1 MKSPDAVPPG
11 ILWRFGDERAH
22 IRSATDDRLREAGA
36 LVSAAGVPDRM
47 WVAAC
52 RDGGS
57 LEIEER
63 PGPRP
68 ADGEVV
74 LRLRVCGLCGTDL
87 FKLASGRVR
96 DGQVLGHELVGTVA
110 AVGRGVREVREGDR
124 VVVPHHVACGRCSL
138 CRRGA
143 RTMCPDFKHN
153 LMDPGGFA
161 EYVRIGEQGVRHAMR
176 QVPDDIRDAAASFL
190 EPAACVLRGLD
201 KAMVTVDSGS
211 VVVLGGGSMGLLHLL
226 VLRAIRPGLRVVV
239 CDPDVRRRGV
249 ASRLGAYAVC
259 DAEPDELAEASGRAS
274 DGLGADAVFDTVGG
288 SGPLIAALESLRP
301 GGTVVLFAH
310 AAEGEMAGF
319 ELNPMFTRE
328 LKVVATYSGTVEEQE
343 RIATL
348 IFSHRLDASPLVTHR
363 MPLDRIGE
371 AVELARERR
380 ALKVLVTPGASA

>member
-1 MKSPDAVPPG
+1 MRV
-11 ILWRFGDERAH
+11 
-22 IRSATDDRLREAGA
+22 
-36 LVSAAGVPDRM
+36 V
-47 WVAAC
+47 AC
-52 RDGGS
+52 RAGGG

-63 PGPRP
+63 PAPRP
-68 ADGEVV
+68 GDGEVV

-87 FKLASGRVR
+87 FKLSSGRVR
-96 DGQVLGHELVGTVA
+96 DGQVLGHELVGMVA

-143 RTMCPDFKHN
+143 RTMCPEFKRN

-161 EYVRIGEQGVRHAMR
+161 DFVRVGEPAVRHAMR
-176 QVPDDIRDAAASFL
+176 QVPDDVRDAAASFM

-211 VVVLGGGSMGLLHLL
+211 ALVLGAGSMGLLHLL
-226 VLRAIRPGLRVVV
+226 VLRAVRPGLRVVV

-259 DAEPDELAEASGRAS
+259 GSETDELADVTGSAS

-288 SGPLIAALESLRP
+288 SGPLVAALEMLRP

-310 AAEGEMAGF
+310 AAEGETAGF
-319 ELNPMFTRE
+319 ELNPMFTCE

-363 MPLDRIGE
+363 MPLERIGE
-371 AVELARERR
+371 AIELARQRR
-380 ALKVLVTPGASA
+380 ALKVLMTPGGVS